1 MIKFPLIYCIIIILI
16 LTSGFFGL
24 VNSWI
29 IEDRPELEEP
39 GLEIIME
46 FKDTVVLD
54 SVKELDI
61 IFSTD

>member
-24 VNSWI
+24 VNSWVM
-29 IEDRPELEEP
+29 EDRPESEEP
-39 GLEIIME
+39 GLEIIVE

-54 SVKELDI
+54 SIRELDI
-61 IFSTD
+61 TFSTD